1 MDKILTPIISKALRV
16 STPHNAPHIIPDIS
30 DDDASTNSSQLI
42 HHSNIILQGN
52 PILPLPIVD
61 SSVYN
66 HRYPTRS
73 KVHFACKVT
82 NAKTRKQES
91 FRAFLHSNNTIE
103 SMRLNSRELGSLT
116 NSIAN
121 DGKNCQT
128 AMRFIPFEKVPKNK
142 PITYRKFHCTIRPH
156 KKEIR
161 RVRMVTGGDKL
172 SYDGP
177 ATTET
182 GKITTAKFLFNS
194 IILTKN

>member
-1 MDKILTPIISKALRV
+1 
-16 STPHNAPHIIPDIS
+16 
-30 DDDASTNSSQLI
+30 
-42 HHSNIILQGN
+42 
-52 PILPLPIVD
+52 
-61 SSVYN
+61 
-66 HRYPTRS
+66 
-73 KVHFACKVT
+73 
-82 NAKTRKQES
+82 
-91 FRAFLHSNNTIE
+91 
-103 SMRLNSRELGSLT
+103 MRLNSRELGSLT

-142 PITYRKFHCTIRPH
+142 PITYRKFNCTIRPH

-194 IILTKN
+194 IILTKNSKLASLDIKDFYLTTNFTNAKDKCHMRVPYNLIPDDIKKAYNLDLLVHNNHIYCEIRKGMYSLKHAGPLALTNSKSTSFQRVSKRAITSQVYRLILFGQLS